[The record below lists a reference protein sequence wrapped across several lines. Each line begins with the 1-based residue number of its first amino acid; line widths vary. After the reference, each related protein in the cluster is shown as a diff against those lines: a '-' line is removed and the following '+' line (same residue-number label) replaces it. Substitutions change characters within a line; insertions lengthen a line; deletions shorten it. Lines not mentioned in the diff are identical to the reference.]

1 MKVIS
6 FGKTEKGKAHV
17 ENEDDILVDKKF
29 NLYAVADGVTL
40 PYGGREA
47 STRVIK
53 YLKSSFKGNLKNAF
67 EILNKKLCQE
77 KQTDPSIGTT
87 TLTAAHIRD
96 DKLQVAHIGDSPA
109 YLVRGKSIRLITH
122 PDSVPGTSMLT
133 QVIGM
138 KSIDIHSYEERLHD
152 EDFVVLATDGITN
165 VLSEEEIF
173 STIKENKKVE
183 EIVEKMVLKARK
195 KSKLYKDDRS
205 VVVVS
210 VLQ

>member
-17 ENEDDILVDKKF
+17 ENEDDILVDKKS

-67 EILNKKLCQE
+67 DILNKKLCQE

-87 TLTAAHIRD
+87 TLTAAH
-96 DKLQVAHIGDSPA
+96 
-109 YLVRGKSIRLITH
+109 RGKSIRLITH

-165 VLSEEEIF
+165 ILSEEEIL
-173 STIKENKKVE
+173 STLKENKKVE
-183 EIVEKMVLKARK
+183 EIVEKIVLKARK
-195 KSKLYKDDRS
+195 KPKKLYKDDRS